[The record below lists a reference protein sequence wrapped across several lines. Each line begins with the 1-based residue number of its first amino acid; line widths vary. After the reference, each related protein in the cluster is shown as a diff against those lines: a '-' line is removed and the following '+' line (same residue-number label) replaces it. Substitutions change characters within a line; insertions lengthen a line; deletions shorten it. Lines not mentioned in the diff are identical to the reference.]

1 MARAPTLRD
10 SRGGPR
16 RTGTHATEGHPVTL
30 LAPDEWQALLL
41 SLRIAAL
48 SVAAALPLAIAL
60 AWLLSRKR
68 FPGRWLLDAL
78 LFLPL
83 VLPPVVTGY
92 ALLAL
97 LGRHGPVGAWLEGI
111 GIVVAFRWTGAVIA
125 AAVMGFPLLV
135 LSTRVAFDG
144 VDRRLEAAAETLGA
158 GAWRRFATIVLPLS
172 LRGIAAGC
180 VLAFARAF
188 GEFGA
193 TISFVGNIPGET
205 RTLPIAIYE
214 LLNVPGGLPG
224 VQRLAWVALAVA
236 LAASAAAGFVA
247 GGMPWRRPR

>member
-1 MARAPTLRD
+1 MTA
-10 SRGGPR
+10 
-16 RTGTHATEGHPVTL
+16 
-30 LAPDEWQALLL
+30 LAPDEWQALAL
-41 SLRIAAL
+41 SLRVGLL
-48 SVAAALPLAIAL
+48 SVVGALPFALAL

-68 FPGRWLLDAL
+68 FPGRLLLEAL

-83 VLPPVVTGY
+83 ILPPVVTGY

-97 LGRHGPVGAWLEGI
+97 FGTHGPIGRALEGV
-111 GIVVAFRWTGAVIA
+111 GIVVAFRWSGAVIA

-135 LSTRVAFDG
+135 LSIRVAFDN
-144 VDRRLEAAAETLGA
+144 VDRGLEAAAETLGA
-158 GAWRRFATIVLPLS
+158 GAWRRFTTIVLPLS

-193 TISFVGNIPGET
+193 TISFVSNIPGET

-214 LLNVPGGLPG
+214 LLNTPGGMPG
-224 VQRLAWVALAVA
+224 VHRLAIVSLIVAFA
-236 LAASAAAGFVA
+236 AAAGAAVIA
-247 GGMPWRRPR
+247 GGAPWRRSRHD

>member
-1 MARAPTLRD
+1 MI
-10 SRGGPR
+10 G
-16 RTGTHATEGHPVTL
+16 
-30 LAPDEWQALLL
+30 LAPDEWQALAL
-41 SLRIAAL
+41 SLRVGLL
-48 SVAAALPLAIAL
+48 SVVCALPFALAL
-60 AWLLSRKR
+60 AWLLSRRR
-68 FPGRWLLDAL
+68 FPGRLLVEAL

-83 VLPPVVTGY
+83 ILPPVVTGY

-97 LGRHGPVGAWLEGI
+97 FGTHGPLGELLGAI

-135 LSTRVAFDG
+135 LSIRVAFDN

-158 GAWRRFATIVLPLS
+158 RAWRRFTTITLPLS

-193 TISFVGNIPGET
+193 TISFVSNIPGET

-214 LLNVPGGLPG
+214 LLNVPGGMPG
-224 VQRLAWVALAVA
+224 VHRLALVSLVVAF
-236 LAASAAAGFVA
+236 AASAAATAIA
-247 GGMPWRRPR
+247 GGAAWRRHGDGSAA

>member
-1 MARAPTLRD
+1 MSP
-10 SRGGPR
+10 
-16 RTGTHATEGHPVTL
+16 
-30 LAPDEWQALLL
+30 LAPDEWQALAL
-41 SLRIAAL
+41 SLRIGLL
-48 SVAAALPLAIAL
+48 SVACALPLALAL

-68 FPGRWLLDAL
+68 FPGRLLLEAL

-83 VLPPVVTGY
+83 ILPPVVTGY

-97 LGRHGPVGAWLEGI
+97 FGRHGPLGEWLAQI

-135 LSTRVAFDG
+135 LSIRVAFDG

-158 GAWRRFATIVLPLS
+158 RAWRRFATITLPLS

-193 TISFVGNIPGET
+193 TISFVSNIPGET

-214 LLNVPGGLPG
+214 LLNTPGGMPG
-224 VQRLAWVALAVA
+224 VHRLAVVSLVVAC
-236 LAASAAAGFVA
+236 AASALAMIVA
-247 GGMPWRRPR
+247 GGAPWRTRDA

>member
-1 MARAPTLRD
+1 MIA
-10 SRGGPR
+10 
-16 RTGTHATEGHPVTL
+16 
-30 LAPDEWQALLL
+30 LAPDEAQALVL
-41 SLRIAAL
+41 SLRVAL
-48 SVAAALPLAIAL
+48 ISVACALPFALAL

-68 FPGRWLLDAL
+68 FFGRILVEAL

-83 VLPPVVTGY
+83 ILPPVVTGY

-97 LGRHGPVGAWLEGI
+97 FGRHGPLGELLADI

-135 LSTRVAFDG
+135 LSVRIAFDN

-158 GAWRRFATIVLPLS
+158 GAWRRFTTIVLPLS

-193 TISFVGNIPGET
+193 TISFVSNIPGQT

-214 LLNVPGGLPG
+214 LLNVPGGMPG
-224 VQRLAWVALAVA
+224 VRRLAIVSLMVAF
-236 LAASAAAGFVA
+236 AASAAAAVIARGA
-247 GGMPWRRPR
+247 IWRKREADTR

>member
-1 MARAPTLRD
+1 MSA
-10 SRGGPR
+10 
-16 RTGTHATEGHPVTL
+16 
-30 LAPDEWQALLL
+30 LAPDEWEALAL
-41 SLRIAAL
+41 SLRVGVLAVLCSLPFAL
-48 SVAAALPLAIAL
+48 GL
-60 AWLLSRKR
+60 AWLLSRRR
-68 FPGRWLLDAL
+68 FPGRMLVESL

-83 VLPPVVTGY
+83 ILPPVVTGY

-97 LGRHGPVGAWLEGI
+97 FGTHGPLGRLLGTF

-135 LSTRVAFDG
+135 LSIRAAFDG

-158 GAWRRFATIVLPLS
+158 GAWRRFATITLPLS
-172 LRGIAAGC
+172 LRGITAGC

-193 TISFVGNIPGET
+193 TISFVSNIPGET

-214 LLNVPGGLPG
+214 LLNSPGGMPG
-224 VQRLAWVALAVA
+224 VQRLAIVSLLVALI
-236 LAASAAAGFVA
+236 ASAAATFVA
-247 GGMPWRRPR
+247 GGAPWRRRDDA

>member
-1 MARAPTLRD
+1 MSWLSPQDWDA
-10 SRGGPR
+10 
-16 RTGTHATEGHPVTL
+16 
-30 LAPDEWQALLL
+30 LAL
-41 SLRIAAL
+41 SLRVAVLAVVLSLPVAL
-48 SVAAALPLAIAL
+48 GL

-68 FPGRWLLDAL
+68 FPGRLLVESL

-83 VLPPVVTGY
+83 ILPPVVTGY

-97 LGRHGPVGAWLEGI
+97 LGRNGTLGRLLGEL
-111 GIVVAFRWTGAVIA
+111 GIVFAFRWTGAVIA

-135 LSTRVAFDG
+135 LSIRVAFDG

-158 GAWRRFATIVLPLS
+158 RAWRRFVTITLPLS

-193 TISFVGNIPGET
+193 TISFVSNIPGET

-214 LLNVPGGLPG
+214 LLNVPGGMPG
-224 VQRLAWVALAVA
+224 VQRLSLVALLVAVA
-236 LAASAAAGFVA
+236 AAASAAVIAGSTL
-247 GGMPWRRPR
+247 WRRPDDA

>member
-1 MARAPTLRD
+1 MTPWLSPQDWNA
-10 SRGGPR
+10 
-16 RTGTHATEGHPVTL
+16 
-30 LAPDEWQALLL
+30 LAL
-41 SLRIAAL
+41 SLRVAFL
-48 SVAAALPLAIAL
+48 SVVVSLPLALAL

-68 FPGRWLLDAL
+68 FAGRTLVEAL

-97 LGRHGPVGAWLEGI
+97 LGRNAPLGHALAEI
-111 GIVVAFRWTGAVIA
+111 GIVFAFRWTGAVVA

-135 LSTRVAFDG
+135 LSIRVAFDN

-158 GAWRRFATIVLPLS
+158 RAWRRFCTIVLPLS
-172 LRGIAAGC
+172 LRGIVAGC
-180 VLAFARAF
+180 VLAFARSF

-193 TISFVGNIPGET
+193 TISFVSNIPGET

-214 LLNVPGGLPG
+214 LLSVPGGMDG
-224 VQRLAWVALAVA
+224 VRHLSFVALLVA
-236 LAASAAAGFVA
+236 HAAAASATVIA
-247 GGMPWRRPR
+247 GGVLRRNRDD

>member
-1 MARAPTLRD
+1 MAALIALT
-10 SRGGPR
+10 
-16 RTGTHATEGHPVTL
+16 
-30 LAPDEWQALLL
+30 PDEWEALTL
-41 SLRIAAL
+41 SLRVGLI
-48 SVAAALPLAIAL
+48 SVACSLPFALAL
-60 AWLLSRKR
+60 AWVLSRKR
-68 FPGRWLLDAL
+68 FPGRLLLDAL

-83 VLPPVVTGY
+83 ILPPVVTGY

-97 LGRHGPVGAWLEGI
+97 FGRHGPLGELLAQV

-135 LSTRVAFDG
+135 LSIRVAFDA

-158 GAWRRFATIVLPLS
+158 GPWRRFTTITLPLS

-193 TISFVGNIPGET
+193 TISFVSNIPGQT

-214 LLNVPGGLPG
+214 LLNVPGGMAG
-224 VQRLAWVALAVA
+224 VHRLAIVALLVA
-236 LAASAAAGFVA
+236 FAASAAATWIA
-247 GGMPWRRPR
+247 GSVMRQGRRHD

>member
-1 MARAPTLRD
+1 MNALT
-10 SRGGPR
+10 
-16 RTGTHATEGHPVTL
+16 
-30 LAPDEWQALLL
+30 PDEWRALGL
-41 SLRIAAL
+41 SLRVGLLA
-48 SVAAALPLAIAL
+48 VAVALPFALAL
-60 AWLLSRKR
+60 AWLLSRRR
-68 FPGRWLLDAL
+68 FPGRVLLESL

-83 VLPPVVTGY
+83 ILPPVVTGY

-97 LGRHGPVGAWLEGI
+97 FGAHGPLGELLGAF

-135 LSTRVAFDG
+135 LSIRAAFDG

-158 GAWRRFATIVLPLS
+158 GPWRRFATITLPLS
-172 LRGIAAGC
+172 MRGIAAGC

-193 TISFVGNIPGET
+193 TISFVSNIPGET

-214 LLNVPGGLPG
+214 LLNAPGGMPG
-224 VQRLAWVALAVA
+224 VQRLALVALLVA
-236 LAASAAAGFVA
+236 LAASAGAALVA
-247 GGMPWRRPR
+247 GGAPWRRREND

>member
-1 MARAPTLRD
+1 MNA
-10 SRGGPR
+10 
-16 RTGTHATEGHPVTL
+16 
-30 LAPDEWQALLL
+30 LAPDEWQALAL
-41 SLRIAAL
+41 SLRVGVL
-48 SVAAALPLAIAL
+48 SVACALPFALAL

-68 FPGRWLLDAL
+68 FAGRLLLDAL

-97 LGRHGPVGAWLEGI
+97 FGRHGALGELLAGF

-135 LSTRVAFDG
+135 LSIRVAFDN

-158 GAWRRFATIVLPLS
+158 GPWRRFATITLPLS

-193 TISFVGNIPGET
+193 TISFVSNIPGET

-214 LLNVPGGLPG
+214 LLNTPGGMPG
-224 VQRLAWVALAVA
+224 VHRLALVSLVVAF
-236 LAASAAAGFVA
+236 AASAIATVVA
-247 GGMPWRRPR
+247 GGAPRRRRDD

>member
-1 MARAPTLRD
+1 M
-10 SRGGPR
+10 S
-16 RTGTHATEGHPVTL
+16 L

-41 SLRIAAL
+41 SLRVGLL
-48 SVAAALPLAIAL
+48 SVVCALPFALAL
-60 AWLLSRKR
+60 AWLLSRRR
-68 FPGRWLLDAL
+68 FPGRLLLEAL

-83 VLPPVVTGY
+83 ILPPVVTGY

-97 LGRHGPVGAWLEGI
+97 FGRHGPLGEWLAAF

-135 LSTRVAFDG
+135 LSIRVAFDG

-158 GAWRRFATIVLPLS
+158 RAWRRFATITLPLS

-193 TISFVGNIPGET
+193 TISFVSNIPGET

-214 LLNVPGGLPG
+214 LLNSPGGMPG
-224 VQRLAWVALAVA
+224 VHRLAIVSLVVAF
-236 LAASAAAGFVA
+236 AASALAMIVA
-247 GGMPWRRPR
+247 GGAPWRTRDA

>member
-1 MARAPTLRD
+1 M
-10 SRGGPR
+10 S
-16 RTGTHATEGHPVTL
+16 L
-30 LAPDEWQALLL
+30 LAPDEWQALALSLRVGVLATLL
-41 SLRIAAL
+41 SL
-48 SVAAALPLAIAL
+48 PPAIAL
-60 AWLLSRKR
+60 AWALSRR
-68 FPGRWLLDAL
+68 RLRARALVEAL

-97 LGRHGPVGAWLEGI
+97 LGRHGPLGALLAEA

-135 LSTRVAFDG
+135 MSIRVAFDG

-158 GAWRRFATIVLPLS
+158 GAWRRFATITLPLS
-172 LRGIAAGC
+172 LRGIGAGC

-193 TISFVGNIPGET
+193 TISFVSNIPGET

-214 LLNVPGGLPG
+214 LLNTPGGTPG
-224 VQRLAWVALAVA
+224 VHRLALVSLAVA
-236 LAASAAAGFVA
+236 FAASLLAMRFMRHAAPAGEA
-247 GGMPWRRPR
+247 RR

>member
-1 MARAPTLRD
+1 MSWLSPQDWDA
-10 SRGGPR
+10 
-16 RTGTHATEGHPVTL
+16 
-30 LAPDEWQALLL
+30 LAL
-41 SLRIAAL
+41 SLRVAVLAVVLSLPVAL
-48 SVAAALPLAIAL
+48 GL

-68 FPGRWLLDAL
+68 FPGRLLVEAL

-83 VLPPVVTGY
+83 ILPPVVTGY

-97 LGRHGPVGAWLEGI
+97 LGRNGPLGRVLGEI
-111 GIVVAFRWTGAVIA
+111 GIVFAFRWTGAVIA

-135 LSTRVAFDG
+135 LSIRVAFDS

-158 GAWRRFATIVLPLS
+158 GAWRRFATITLPLS

-193 TISFVGNIPGET
+193 TISFVSNIPGET

-214 LLNVPGGLPG
+214 LLNVPGGMPG
-224 VQRLAWVALAVA
+224 VQRLSLVALLVA
-236 LAASAAAGFVA
+236 IAAAASAAAIA
-247 GGMPWRRPR
+247 GSTLWRRPDDA

>member
-1 MARAPTLRD
+1 M
-10 SRGGPR
+10 
-16 RTGTHATEGHPVTL
+16 TL
-30 LAPDEWQALLL
+30 LAPDEWQALALSLRVGALAVLL
-41 SLRIAAL
+41 SLPFALAFAWAL
-48 SVAAALPLAIAL
+48 SRWRV
-60 AWLLSRKR
+60 
-68 FPGRWLLDAL
+68 PGRALLEAL

-83 VLPPVVTGY
+83 ILPPVVTGY

-97 LGRHGPVGAWLEGI
+97 FGRNGPLGALLADV
-111 GIVVAFRWTGAVIA
+111 GIVIAFRWTGAVVA

-135 LSTRVAFDG
+135 LSVRVAFDG

-158 GAWRRFATIVLPLS
+158 GPWRRFATIALPLS

-193 TISFVGNIPGET
+193 TISFVSNIPGET

-214 LLNVPGGLPG
+214 LLNVPGGMPG
-224 VQRLAWVALAVA
+224 VHRLAAVSLVVAF
-236 LAASAAAGFVA
+236 AASLLALGVA
-247 GGMPWRRPR
+247 RGAPAHGGARA

>member
-1 MARAPTLRD
+1 MTPWLSPQDWNA
-10 SRGGPR
+10 
-16 RTGTHATEGHPVTL
+16 
-30 LAPDEWQALLL
+30 LAL
-41 SLRIAAL
+41 SLRVAFL
-48 SVAAALPLAIAL
+48 SVVVSLPLALAL

-68 FPGRWLLDAL
+68 FAGRTLVEAL

-97 LGRHGPVGAWLEGI
+97 LGRNAPLGHALAEI
-111 GIVVAFRWTGAVIA
+111 GIVFAFRWTGAVVA

-135 LSTRVAFDG
+135 LSIRVAFDN

-158 GAWRRFATIVLPLS
+158 RAWRRFRTIVLPLS
-172 LRGIAAGC
+172 LRGIVAGC
-180 VLAFARAF
+180 VLAFARSF

-193 TISFVGNIPGET
+193 TISFVSDIPGET

-214 LLNVPGGLPG
+214 LLSVPGGMDG
-224 VQRLAWVALAVA
+224 VRHLSFVALLVA
-236 LAASAAAGFVA
+236 LAAAASATVIA
-247 GGMPWRRPR
+247 GGVLRRNRDD

>member
-1 MARAPTLRD
+1 M
-10 SRGGPR
+10 
-16 RTGTHATEGHPVTL
+16 TGWLSPADWDA
-30 LAPDEWQALLL
+30 LAL
-41 SLRIAAL
+41 SLRVAVL
-48 SVAAALPLAIAL
+48 SVILSLPFALAL

-68 FPGRWLLDAL
+68 FVGRMLVEAM

-83 VLPPVVTGY
+83 ILPPVVTGY

-97 LGRHGPVGAWLEGI
+97 LGRNAPLGSALAEI
-111 GIVVAFRWTGAVIA
+111 GIVFAFRWTGAVIA

-135 LSTRVAFDG
+135 LSIRVAFDS

-158 GAWRRFATIVLPLS
+158 RGWRRFRTIVLPLS

-193 TISFVGNIPGET
+193 TISFVSNIPGET

-214 LLNVPGGLPG
+214 LLSVPGGMTG
-224 VQRLAWVALAVA
+224 VQHLSLVALLVA
-236 LAASAAAGFVA
+236 LAAAASATAIA
-247 GGMPWRRPR
+247 GGVLGRRNEEGAR

>member
-1 MARAPTLRD
+1 MSWLSPQDWDA
-10 SRGGPR
+10 
-16 RTGTHATEGHPVTL
+16 
-30 LAPDEWQALLL
+30 LAL
-41 SLRIAAL
+41 SLRVAVLAVVLSLPVAL
-48 SVAAALPLAIAL
+48 GL

-68 FPGRWLLDAL
+68 FPGRLLVEAL

-83 VLPPVVTGY
+83 ILPPVVTGY

-97 LGRHGPVGAWLEGI
+97 LGRNGALGRLLGEI
-111 GIVVAFRWTGAVIA
+111 GIVFAFRWTGAVIA

-135 LSTRVAFDG
+135 LSIRVAFDS

-158 GAWRRFATIVLPLS
+158 GAWRRFATITLPLS

-193 TISFVGNIPGET
+193 TISFVSNIPGET

-214 LLNVPGGLPG
+214 LLNVPGGMPG
-224 VQRLAWVALAVA
+224 VQRLSLVALLVA
-236 LAASAAAGFVA
+236 IAAAASAAAIA
-247 GGMPWRRPR
+247 GSTLWRRPDDA

>member
-1 MARAPTLRD
+1 MIALT
-10 SRGGPR
+10 
-16 RTGTHATEGHPVTL
+16 
-30 LAPDEWQALLL
+30 PDEWEALAL
-41 SLRIAAL
+41 SLRVGLI
-48 SVAAALPLAIAL
+48 SVVCALPFALGL

-68 FPGRWLLDAL
+68 FPGRLLLEAL

-83 VLPPVVTGY
+83 ILPPVVTGY

-97 LGRHGPVGAWLEGI
+97 FGRHGPLGELLGNV

-135 LSTRVAFDG
+135 MSIRVAFDN

-158 GAWRRFATIVLPLS
+158 GAWRRFATITLPLS
-172 LRGIAAGC
+172 LRGIAAGG

-193 TISFVGNIPGET
+193 TISFVSNIPGQT

-214 LLNVPGGLPG
+214 LLNVPGGMPG
-224 VQRLAWVALAVA
+224 VHRLALVALLVA
-236 LAASAAAGFVA
+236 FAASAAAMGIA
-247 GGMPWRRPR
+247 GGAFWRRQAND